1 MYLQQTQLHPSL
13 ACHAQ
18 FYKDKQTTSHVSCLP
33 IIVVAAL
40 SPGYTENITAGEEN
54 TL

>member
-1 MYLQQTQLHPSL
+1 MCLQQAQHHPSL

-18 FYKDKQTTSHVSCLP
+18 FYKDKQTTSLISYLP
-33 IIVVAAL
+33 ITAVAVL
-40 SPGYTENITAGEEN
+40 GPGCAGNETAGEES